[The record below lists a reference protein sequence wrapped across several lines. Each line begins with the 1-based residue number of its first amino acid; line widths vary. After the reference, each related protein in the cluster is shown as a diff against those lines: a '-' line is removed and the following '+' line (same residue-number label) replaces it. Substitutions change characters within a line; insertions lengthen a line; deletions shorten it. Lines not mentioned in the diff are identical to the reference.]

1 MKKIVFVAILGVALL
16 FGGCNKKLVSTQY
29 TIGCLGY
36 QYGSVEGSDWEELQ
50 SYFSSHVEYNKLITF
65 ESKTLAEN
73 DAKATQYFDEQVKK
87 LDTGYICSLL
97 NDLDYFEYGIATL
110 NIDGSYRYVRLVR
123 FEESGMTEINK
134 N

>member
-16 FGGCNKKLVSTQY
+16 FGGCNKKLVTTQY
-29 TIGCLGY
+29 TIGCLDY

-87 LDTGYICSLL
+87 LDTAYVCSLM
-97 NDLDYFEYGIATL
+97 NASDYFEYGIATL
-110 NIDGSYRYVRLVR
+110 NKDGGYRYLRLLR
-123 FEESGMTEINK
+123 FTESGMTEINK

>member
-1 MKKIVFVAILGVALL
+1 MKKIVFVAILGVTLL

-36 QYGSVEGSDWEELQ
+36 QYGSAEGSDWEELQ
-50 SYFSSHVEYNKLITF
+50 SYFSSQVEYNKLITF

-87 LDTGYICSLL
+87 LDTAYVCSLM
-97 NDLDYFEYGIATL
+97 NASDYFEYGIATL
-110 NIDGSYRYVRLVR
+110 NTNGGYRYLRLLR
-123 FEESGMTEINK
+123 FDESGMTEINK

>member
-1 MKKIVFVAILGVALL
+1 MKKIVFVAIIGVALL

-36 QYGSVEGSDWEELQ
+36 QYGSVEGSNWEELQ

-65 ESKTLAEN
+65 ESKTLVEN

-87 LDTGYICSLL
+87 LDTAYVCSLM
-97 NDLDYFEYGIATL
+97 NASDYFEYGIATL
-110 NIDGSYRYVRLVR
+110 NTNGGYRYLRLLR
-123 FEESGMTEINK
+123 FDENGMTEINK